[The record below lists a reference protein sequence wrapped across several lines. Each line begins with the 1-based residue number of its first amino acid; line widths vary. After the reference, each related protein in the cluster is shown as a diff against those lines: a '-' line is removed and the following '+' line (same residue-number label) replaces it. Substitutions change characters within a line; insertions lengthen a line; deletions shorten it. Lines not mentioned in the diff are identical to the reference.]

1 MDEEIKKLSE
11 VPIGSKVIV
20 ENILSDDKS
29 KDRLLDLGVIKGTI
43 IEVLQKSPFGDPIA
57 YFIKGA
63 VIALRNEDAEKITVK
78 IL

>member
-20 ENILSDDKS
+20 ENILSDDNS
-29 KDRLLDLGVIKGTI
+29 RDRLLDLGVIKGTI